1 MNNLENL
8 IMEYEKENPGKKA
21 FARNYN
27 KYGNEQ
33 PPTYNNEF
41 VKWQANEIEKLA
53 SRPTCGK
60 EQRLFLDEIENKA
73 EVDHCYYEP
82 GDPHPGF
89 FLIFDD
95 CDFGKI
101 DLQKVIKGG

>member
-8 IMEYEKENPGKKA
+8 IMEYEKENPEKKA

-53 SRPTCGK
+53 SRPTCGEEYMFEDVSDWEK
-60 EQRLFLDEIENKA
+60 TWIN
-73 EVDHCYYEP
+73 
-82 GDPHPGF
+82 
-89 FLIFDD
+89 
-95 CDFGKI
+95 
-101 DLQKVIKGG
+101 IK